1 MPTLGFNANRLKVH
15 LRLSINR
22 LKLLQQKKT
31 TANKV
36 VRKELASLLEQGKDE
51 SARIRVEHVIREDFN
66 MEAMEVLELYCEL
79 LLARFGLIESM
90 SACDSAISEAV
101 NTLIY
106 AAPRSEVK
114 ELHMVRDQLIS
125 KYGRDFAAAAME
137 NRNEVVNPRVIQKL
151 KIQTPDPFLVN
162 QYLKEI
168 AKTYNVKWDGDV
180 EGMDSM
186 LGIGP
191 SSQKDTNVRMDPA
204 GNLYYDATPPVPA
217 NLVPHK
223 RTPSNRPVSPA
234 QYSPYQQQ
242 TPPENSNELFNLPP
256 DAPAPGSMKMPE
268 PNFGD
273 QQTTTPPTGLGYSN
287 QMFDFQKSTG
297 NSPAGGNVP
306 SVMMPKFE
314 PYRPPV
320 FAVEPETQ
328 SGKASPPAPDF
339 PAIPQSLPKDED
351 EDGSN
356 NDGKGHDED
365 SFDELA
371 KRFEAL
377 KKNVK
382 RK

>member
-137 NRNEVVNPRVIQKL
+137 NRNEVVNPRVRCCFVPTPIFNWCFWFFSFL
-151 KIQTPDPFLVN
+151 LGLLMWTVLNCGCYIGDSKI
-162 QYLKEI
+162 
-168 AKTYNVKWDGDV
+168 
-180 EGMDSM
+180 
-186 LGIGP
+186 
-191 SSQKDTNVRMDPA
+191 
-204 GNLYYDATPPVPA
+204 
-217 NLVPHK
+217 
-223 RTPSNRPVSPA
+223 
-234 QYSPYQQQ
+234 
-242 TPPENSNELFNLPP
+242 ENSN
-256 DAPAPGSMKMPE
+256 A
-268 PNFGD
+268 
-273 QQTTTPPTGLGYSN
+273 
-287 QMFDFQKSTG
+287 
-297 NSPAGGNVP
+297 
-306 SVMMPKFE
+306 
-314 PYRPPV
+314 
-320 FAVEPETQ
+320 
-328 SGKASPPAPDF
+328 
-339 PAIPQSLPKDED
+339 
-351 EDGSN
+351 
-356 NDGKGHDED
+356 
-365 SFDELA
+365 
-371 KRFEAL
+371 
-377 KKNVK
+377 
-382 RK
+382 